1 MNRELVVKLSFG
13 VPSVIVPAR
22 YDMWKSPENNFS
34 SPSGKKRIILGTLFI
49 CIIVIAW
56 GCSSGELVQNEINH
70 ITQINLL
77 ESSESSGI
85 DGQWTGAV
93 DGMDG
98 KPLELNYRFKE
109 EDTRLIG
116 LIESKL
122 GGGPISDGKIDGNNI
137 EFWLNAGE
145 GIIILNK
152 GTLSGDEIHMTQTVG
167 EVEMEY
173 VLKRVKR

>member
-1 MNRELVVKLSFG
+1 M
-13 VPSVIVPAR
+13 
-22 YDMWKSPENNFS
+22 
-34 SPSGKKRIILGTLFI
+34 KKKHIGILFT
-49 CIIVIAW
+49 CVIVIAG
-56 GCSSGELVQNEINH
+56 GCSSGEVTQNEIN
-70 ITQINLL
+70 QINQMNT
-77 ESSESSGI
+77 ESSGI

-98 KPLELNYRFKE
+98 QPLGLSYRFRA

-116 LIESKL
+116 IIESKL

-167 EVEMEY
+167 EVEMKY